1 MSEGRPKDLIKDH
14 ITPCY
19 AYGSKPIDRDSISA
33 ESKHEVQFDG
43 TGNLFPYW
51 LHTQEMWYG
60 KDNMI
65 EINWTKKTLLV
76 IRKS

>member
-1 MSEGRPKDLIKDH
+1 MERVTCFL
-14 ITPCY
+14 
-19 AYGSKPIDRDSISA
+19 
-33 ESKHEVQFDG
+33 
-43 TGNLFPYW
+43 TGW